1 MEISMFMNL
10 LRGESGGECDV
21 INYVATILLSEEVP
35 NYCWVENSRQYKMT
49 DWASSHVRIYKCVRG
64 NSAAVAVVGY
74 GMLT

>member
-1 MEISMFMNL
+1 MTDQDIDSMLYDILFVLRCTYTRFQMEISMFMNL

-49 DWASSHVRIYKCVRG
+49 D
-64 NSAAVAVVGY
+64 
-74 GMLT
+74 